1 MNLKGPDMRKDAE
14 PNEVGG
20 AQFIEWF
27 IKLPNIQR
35 AFQNKAGTRGQIT
48 AYFEAIY
55 RIDYIDR
62 IIASDNADMSKKL
75 FSGIMLGLEDDPS
88 IFLEHDCE
96 LIVQHAKTD
105 PIVFAIVHRI
115 IKKAQLDGARLP
127 DAFAKLAASDEFVNL
142 AGRGYKTGRYPTIFR
157 DFIYYLMIETL
168 VINFGLPIRS
178 VDARMKPL
186 DPRVEKTRRARPK
199 SAIDLIRDGCTKNGL
214 QPQSSET
221 IRKAHRKIRKT
232 HFFLKDMKLLN

>member
-1 MNLKGPDMRKDAE
+1 MHNGVE

-20 AQFIEWF
+20 TQFIEWV
-27 IKLPNIQR
+27 ITLPNVKK
-35 AFQNKAGTRGQIT
+35 ALQNKTGTRGQIT

-62 IIASDNADMSKKL
+62 IMASDNADMSKKL
-75 FSGIMLGLEDDPS
+75 FSGIMLGLGDDPS
-88 IFLEHDCE
+88 ILLEHDCE
-96 LIVQHAKTD
+96 LIVQHVKTD
-105 PIVFAIVHRI
+105 PIVFSIVYRMI
-115 IKKAQLDGARLP
+115 NKAQLNGARLP
-127 DAFAKLAASDEFVNL
+127 DAFAKLAASDEFINL
-142 AGRGYKTGRYPTIFR
+142 ARRGYKTGRYPTIFR

-178 VDARMKPL
+178 VDTRMELL
-186 DPRVEKTRRARPK
+186 DPRVEKTRRERPK

-221 IRKAHRKIRKT
+221 IRKAHRKISKT
-232 HFFLKDMKLLN
+232 YFFLKDMKLLN

>member
-1 MNLKGPDMRKDAE
+1 MRNGVE
-14 PNEVGG
+14 PNEVGA
-20 AQFIEWF
+20 AQFVEWF
-27 IKLPNIQR
+27 ITLPNIKK
-35 AFQNKAGTRGQIT
+35 ALQNKTGNRGQIT

-62 IIASDNADMSKKL
+62 IMASDNADMSKKL
-75 FSGIMLGLEDDPS
+75 FSGIMLGLGDDPS
-88 IFLEHDCE
+88 ILLEHDCE

-105 PIVFAIVHRI
+105 PIVFSIVHRM
-115 IKKAQLDGARLP
+115 IKKAQLNGARLP
-127 DAFAKLAASDEFVNL
+127 DAFAKLAASDEFINL
-142 AGRGYKTGRYPTIFR
+142 AGRGYKTGRYPTILR

-178 VDARMKPL
+178 VEARMEEL
-186 DPRVEKTRRARPK
+186 DFRVEKTRRARPK

-221 IRKAHRKIRKT
+221 IRKAHRKISKT
-232 HFFLKDMKLLN
+232 HFFHKDMKLLN

>member
-1 MNLKGPDMRKDAE
+1 MHNGVE

-20 AQFIEWF
+20 AQFVEWF
-27 IKLPNIQR
+27 ITLPNIKK
-35 AFQNKAGTRGQIT
+35 ALQNKTGTRGQIT

-62 IIASDNADMSKKL
+62 IMASDNADMSKKL
-75 FSGIMLGLEDDPS
+75 FSGIMLGLGDDPS
-88 IFLEHDCE
+88 ILLEHDCE

-105 PIVFAIVHRI
+105 PIVFSIVHRM
-115 IKKAQLDGARLP
+115 IKKAQLNGARLP
-127 DAFAKLAASDEFVNL
+127 DAFAKLAASDEFINL
-142 AGRGYKTGRYPTIFR
+142 AGRGYKTGRYPTILR

-168 VINFGLPIRS
+168 VINFGLSIRS
-178 VDARMKPL
+178 VEARMEEL
-186 DPRVEKTRRARPK
+186 DFRVEKTRRARPK

-221 IRKAHRKIRKT
+221 IRKAHRKISKT
-232 HFFLKDMKLLN
+232 LFFLKDMKLLN